1 MDREGILSGL
11 EACDDTA
18 EVEEAGAAPGLY
30 ICRIRVPDL
39 IGGVINISY
48 PQPIVPPSY
57 VLALGKASVIVQYRR
72 IARARPLPGVRVYAV
87 GGHQGAIGVDPLKG
101 VVIPCCHCHR
111 AGDGTPTAGIL
122 VDSCASDDHHMGGSG
137 VYVVF
142 CCHRERWRSA
152 QRSSRLI
159 AQSALP

>member
-1 MDREGILSGL
+1 MSTLALKKIGDIQTLALGYTH
-11 EACDDTA
+11 EATINIADD
-18 EVEEAGAAPGLY
+18 
-30 ICRIRVPDL
+30 VPT
-39 IGGVINISY
+39 GGVLNVTVGGSQIAGKI
-48 PQPIVPPSY
+48 
-57 VLALGKASVIVQYRR
+57 GKASVIVQYRR

-111 AGDGTPTAGIL
+111 AGDGAPAAGIL
-122 VDSCASDDHHMGGSG
+122 VDSCASNDHHMGGSG